1 MKDWFLA
8 LQDCETQGL
17 DYVLITVVAV
27 QGSAPRTE
35 GTKMLVTA
43 DQRFDTIGGGHLEYK
58 AIKQSRDML
67 QKQQSPQPLLQHYP
81 LAASLGQC
89 CGGRVTLLFEPFII
103 RQLPIIVFGA
113 GHVGR
118 ALVPLLAQLPI
129 SVIWV
134 DSRYDMF
141 PANCPQSVQ
150 MCHHE
155 HPVDQVDNASPG
167 SCFLV
172 MTHHHGMDLALT
184 EAILK
189 RGDALYLG
197 VIGSVTKGRR
207 FRQRLSQRG
216 FTDDQLHDL
225 HCPMG
230 KVGIKGKR
238 PIEIAIA
245 IAAQIM
251 ELYQQPLQLTSDLT
265 NQPNSVTVGSSAPTE

>member
-1 MKDWFLA
+1 
-8 LQDCETQGL
+8 
-17 DYVLITVVAV
+17 
-27 QGSAPRTE
+27 
-35 GTKMLVTA
+35 
-43 DQRFDTIGGGHLEYK
+43 
-58 AIKQSRDML
+58 
-67 QKQQSPQPLLQHYP
+67 
-81 LAASLGQC
+81 
-89 CGGRVTLLFEPFII
+89 
-103 RQLPIIVFGA
+103 
-113 GHVGR
+113 
-118 ALVPLLAQLPI
+118 
-129 SVIWV
+129 
-134 DSRYDMF
+134 
-141 PANCPQSVQ
+141 

-155 HPVDQVDNASPG
+155 HPVDQVEKANPG

-197 VIGSVTKGRR
+197 VIGSVTKSRR

-251 ELYQQPLQLTSDLT
+251 ELYQQPLQLTGDLT

>member
-1 MKDWFLA
+1 MKGWFIA
-8 LQDCETQGL
+8 LQNCESKNL

-43 DQRFDTIGGGHLEYK
+43 DQQFDTIGGGHLEYK
-58 AIKQSRDML
+58 AIKQSRYML
-67 QKQQSPQPLLQHYP
+67 QKQQSAQLLLQHYP

-89 CGGRVTLLFEPFII
+89 CGGRVTLLFEPFIM
-103 RQLPIIVFGA
+103 RQLPITVFGA

-129 SVIWV
+129 SVTWV

-150 MCHHE
+150 MRHHE
-155 HPVDQVDNASPG
+155 HPVDQVDKATPG

-184 EAILK
+184 EAVLK

-230 KVGIKGKR
+230 KVGIEGKR
-238 PIEIAIA
+238 PIEIAIS
-245 IAAQIM
+245 ITAQIM
-251 ELYQQPLQLTSDLT
+251 ELYQQPLQPAGDLT
-265 NQPNSVTVGSSAPTE
+265 NKPNSVTVGSSVPTE